1 MSQSSTEADEETLGQ
16 KMARALSYSTLITVV
31 LQALGFLRSIIL
43 AKLLL
48 PTDFGLYGLVMT
60 VVTGLQVFTQLG
72 VQQVVITTP
81 VEDDAQKLRWAST
94 AWWVNLIKGTL
105 LLVTILA
112 VAPLFG
118 DFFDEPRLVGLLRLA
133 ALVPFFQMIS
143 SVGLIYLN
151 KELDLKRLFYWEGI
165 KGILSFCVTV
175 GLCYWLESALAL
187 VIGVIFSEAFGAFLS
202 YIVAPM
208 WPKFA
213 LDRPLLKRVA
223 RYTRSTLPVAVLTF
237 VTTQV
242 DDIAIGK
249 ILGARELGYYTL
261 AYGFALLPIKLISEI
276 LDRTLLPAFSQAIEQ
291 GGIESGAKLWQ
302 QLFEAIAWLLA
313 IILFPIFYFHEE
325 VIEVFYGAKWS
336 AAAPLLAIM
345 LWLGLFRSWTLISG
359 RMLYAID
366 KPEVNA
372 RAKMVETILFLG
384 ILFYLV
390 PRHGAVGG
398 AIAGLVN
405 YILAFSFRSV
415 YVVWRCGLP
424 WGLLPRAAL
433 KLATA
438 FALVAPIWWVARGQ
452 GALSLLAGLLAG
464 GLIAA
469 LAYRSERELIGKVRE
484 NLKRPEKNTDK
495 DASAGEAS
503 DG

>member
-1 MSQSSTEADEETLGQ
+1 MSQSPRDTEPTLGQ
-16 KMARALSYSTLITVV
+16 KMAKALSYSTLITVV
-31 LQALGFLRSIIL
+31 LQVLGFARSIIL

-60 VVTGLQVFTQLG
+60 VVAGLQVFTQLG
-72 VQQVVITTP
+72 VKQVVITTP

-94 AWWVNLIKGTL
+94 AWWVNLIKGVS
-105 LLVTILA
+105 LLVIILA
-112 VAPLFG
+112 LAPSFG
-118 DFFDEPRLVGLLRLA
+118 DFFDEPRLVPLLRLA

-165 KGILSFCVTV
+165 KGVLGFCVTI

-187 VIGVIFSEAFGAFLS
+187 VIGVVFSEAFGALLS
-202 YIVAPM
+202 YLVAPM
-208 WPKFA
+208 WPQFA

-249 ILGARELGYYTL
+249 ILGAHELGYYTL

-291 GGIESGAKLWQ
+291 GGVEQGAKLWQ

-336 AAAPLLAIM
+336 AAAPMLAIM

-366 KPEVNA
+366 RPEVNA
-372 RAKMVETILFLG
+372 RAKVVETIIFLG
-384 ILFYLV
+384 ILFYAV
-390 PRHGAVGG
+390 PRYGAVGG
-398 AIAGLVN
+398 AIAGLIN

-415 YVVWRCGLP
+415 YVVWRCKLP
-424 WGLLPRAAL
+424 WGLLPRAAF

-438 FALVAPIWWVARGQ
+438 FALVAPIWWFARGL
-452 GALSLLAGLLAG
+452 GVYSLLAGLLAA
-464 GLIAA
+464 GLIAT
-469 LAYRSERELIGKVRE
+469 LAYRTERELIENVRAS
-484 NLKRPEKNTDK
+484 LKRKSK
-495 DASAGEAS
+495 DDTPGDDAN